1 MNHEQWIRSI
11 KDGLTPT
18 VAAQK
23 AGLAH
28 TTVLRQLA
36 KGRLTADN
44 VIAIAHAY
52 NLKAGDAL
60 VKTGHIT
67 PLDLDGTGIETALG
81 LATNKQLL
89 KEIDKR
95 IDPESVRI
103 FHGEKEISPH
113 IGNAVELDK
122 TIQSNAPSPDDGWQY
137 EEMAAADDSPD
148 EPMPG
153 DDGYHDGP

>member
-18 VAAQK
+18 MAAQR

-36 KGRLTADN
+36 KGGLTADN

-52 NLKAGDAL
+52 GVKAGDAL
-60 VKTGHIT
+60 VETGHIT
-67 PLDLDGTGIETALG
+67 PLDLDGTGVEAALG

-89 KEIDKR
+89 NEINKR
-95 IDPESVRI
+95 VDPESVRV
-103 FHGEKEISPH
+103 FHSEFSI
-113 IGNAVELDK
+113 
-122 TIQSNAPSPDDGWQY
+122 
-137 EEMAAADDSPD
+137 
-148 EPMPG
+148 
-153 DDGYHDGP
+153 